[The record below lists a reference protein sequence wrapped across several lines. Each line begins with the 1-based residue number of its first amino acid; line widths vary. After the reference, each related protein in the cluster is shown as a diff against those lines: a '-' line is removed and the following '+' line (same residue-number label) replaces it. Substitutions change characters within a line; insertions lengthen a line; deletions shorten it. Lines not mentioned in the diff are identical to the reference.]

1 MFRLRQ
7 LVFDHVRK
15 YFFFYVLALG
25 FYLLGVI
32 MGSLGVQVMDTEQA
46 TELSS
51 FISNYLDYQTA
62 HQLPSAEIIGTLL
75 WSNLK
80 LLIILLIGGLSVWG
94 LILTPFILFIRGFLM
109 GFVAGFFTFDQGLK
123 GVALSAATLFPHSLI
138 NILVLLIAAVLSM
151 SMSLSLVRA
160 SGQRAGFVPRFG
172 RYLLINVCLAIV
184 MVGTAG
190 LEGYLSPIF
199 VKVVATYLN

>member
-7 LVFDHVRK
+7 LVFFHVRR

-32 MGSLGVQVMDTEQA
+32 MGSLGVQVIAAEQA
-46 TELSS
+46 AELSN
-51 FISNYLDYQTA
+51 FLSNYLDYQAAHTLPTA
-62 HQLPSAEIIGTLL
+62 QTIGTLL

-80 LLIILLIGGLSVWG
+80 LLLVLLIGGLSIWG
-94 LILTPFILFIRGFLM
+94 LLLTPFILFIRGFVL
-109 GFVAGFFTFDQGLK
+109 GFVAGFFTFDQGVK

-138 NILVLLIAAVLSM
+138 NIAVLLIAAALSM
-151 SMSLSLVRA
+151 SMSLSLVRET
-160 SGQRAGFVPRFG
+160 GQRVGFIPRFS
-172 RYLLINVCLAIV
+172 RYLLINGCLALV
-184 MVGTAG
+184 VVGTAG

-199 VKVVATYLN
+199 VKVVSAYLN